1 MGAGEGKPIVPVP
14 GLLYMVGG
22 GVPGD
27 MSVLDGEDGADGDW
41 TGRGIAYGVG
51 FGLLGDGVGGLP

>member
-1 MGAGEGKPIVPVP
+1 MPVP